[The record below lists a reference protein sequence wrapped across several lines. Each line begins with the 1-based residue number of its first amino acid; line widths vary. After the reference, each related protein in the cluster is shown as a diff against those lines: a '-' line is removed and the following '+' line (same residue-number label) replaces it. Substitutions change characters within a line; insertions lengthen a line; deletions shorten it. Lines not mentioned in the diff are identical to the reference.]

1 MQPNRPVPAAL
12 QALCD
17 QGRAHHQAGRLDE
30 ARRLYD
36 LVLTQDPGN
45 FDALQLSGVLRIQAG
60 RPDEAVA
67 LIERAIQVQP
77 DAAFAYGN
85 LASALNSLGRLEEA
99 VRRSGQAIALKPDYA
114 EAHGNRG
121 QALYRLGRLDEALD
135 SYGRVVALKAD
146 ARSFLNQAVVLRE
159 LGRPREALASF
170 DQALALN
177 PDSADA
183 HHGRG
188 VALRELGRLT
198 ESVSAF
204 DQAIALRSD
213 HAQAQ
218 YDRAAALREL
228 GRPEAALEG
237 YDRALALRPA
247 YPEALGNRA
256 NALADLDRLEEALDS
271 YDQALALD
279 PDHVEAHTNRG
290 VLLQRLRRLD
300 EAMESYNRALAL
312 RPDDAEANVN
322 QAMCRLTM
330 GDYARGWRQYEA
342 RRGARR
348 AEAGRERAGPLWL
361 GDQDLHGRTI
371 LLHAEQGLGDVLQFS
386 RYAPLVAE
394 RGAQVVLEV
403 YPAVGRLMRRLPGV
417 DQVVEYGSALPAY
430 DLQTPLMS
438 LPLALGA
445 APGTANAP
453 YLSAD
458 PDDVARWAER
468 LGPGGGLK
476 VGLCWA
482 GGVRPDQPVVDA
494 VDKRR
499 SLPLSVLTPLSGVE
513 SVRWYSLQK
522 GPPAA
527 EAAGIGNGWSGTP
540 IIDFTAEL
548 EDFADTAALVANLD
562 LVIACDTSVA
572 HLAGAIGKPV
582 WILNRFDG
590 CWRWLADRDDT
601 PWYPSARLFT
611 QTAAGDW
618 AGVIERVKG
627 ELKGFSPP

>member
-1 MQPNRPVPAAL
+1 MEPKRPDPAAL

-17 QGRAHHQAGRLDE
+17 QGRAHHQAGRLDD

-45 FDALQLSGVLRIQAG
+45 FDALHLSGVLRIQAG

-67 LIERAIQVQP
+67 LIERAIQAQP
-77 DAAFAYGN
+77 DVAIAYGN
-85 LASALNSLGRLEEA
+85 LASALNSLGRLDEA
-99 VRRSGQAIALKPDYA
+99 VRRSDQAIALEPDYA

-159 LGRPREALASF
+159 LGRTREAVESF
-170 DQALALN
+170 DQALARN

-188 VALRELGRLT
+188 VALRELGQLT
-198 ESVSAF
+198 DSVAAF
-204 DQAIALRSD
+204 DRAIALKPN
-213 HAQAQ
+213 HAQSH
-218 YDRAAALREL
+218 YDRAAALREM
-228 GRPEAALEG
+228 GRSEAALEG

-256 NALADLDRLEEALDS
+256 NALADLGRLEEALDG

-279 PDHVEAHTNRG
+279 PGNVEAHTNRG

-300 EAMESYNRALAL
+300 EAMASYDRALAL

-322 QAMCRLTM
+322 QAMCRLAL
-330 GDYARGWRQYEA
+330 GDYALGWRQYEA
-342 RRGARR
+342 RRGVRR
-348 AEAGRERAGPLWL
+348 AEAGRERSGPLWL
-361 GDQDLHGRTI
+361 GGEDLHGRTI
-371 LLHAEQGLGDVLQFS
+371 LLHAEQGLGDVLQFC
-386 RYAPLVAE
+386 RYAPLVAA
-394 RGAQVVLEV
+394 RGAKVVLEV
-403 YPAVGRLMRRLPGV
+403 YPAVSRLMRRLPDV
-417 DQVVEYGSALPAY
+417 DQVVEYGAALPAY

-445 APGTANAP
+445 DPETASAP

-458 PDDVARWAER
+458 PDDVAYWAER

-499 SLPLSVLTPLSGVE
+499 SLPLSILAPLSGVE
-513 SVRWYSLQK
+513 GVRWYSLQK

-527 EAAGIGNGWSGTP
+527 EAAAIGSGWPGAP

-548 EDFADTAALVANLD
+548 ENFADTAALVANLD

-572 HLAGAIGKPV
+572 HLAGAMGKPV

-590 CWRWLADRDDT
+590 CWRWLADRDDS
-601 PWYPSARLFT
+601 PWYPSACLFT
-611 QTAAGDW
+611 QAAAGDW
-618 AGVIERVKG
+618 AGVIERVKS
-627 ELKGFSPP
+627 ELEAFSPL